1 MSPDW
6 WPYYR
11 INNFVEAYVI
21 TAVPDTISP
30 MWQNRFKLAIVF
42 ILLLGL
48 TAACERPSGAESVQ
62 LTELQSNP
70 AVGGTSA
77 PPTPTLANTAVPTLL
92 PQETAVLPT
101 STTTPTVTPLP
112 FFSETTLVPCGDILP
127 LLPQNNL
134 PDITALAPNPA
145 ALAALLAEL
154 PEAARPAWE
163 QLLAEP
169 GSVGLV
175 AYRVG
180 EEANGIYHNADMQM
194 PLASVVKILHL
205 VAYAEAV
212 AAGGLDPTS
221 YVTLDTLN
229 SYYLPGY
236 DLGAHNRA
244 IDELREA
251 GLVLANPDRIRLE
264 DVPWMMI
271 RHSANAATDYLHM
284 LLGQT
289 VIEETAVALNLN
301 QQTAPCTFLGQFMAM
316 SNQTR
321 QGSSDRLAIQNYLD
335 NPASYGTEVVQLAKT
350 YTQDS
355 DFRQAE
361 QTWHQAERRPSSQDQ
376 RFFSHTL
383 NAQGTPHEYALLMAQ
398 IAQNGLSN
406 PESSFLARR
415 YLEWPMIFPANQE
428 RFSNLG
434 YKNGSLPGILN
445 TAYYA
450 YPLGETTPTIVIL
463 FYRDLPGSS
472 YRTWRNNLAHDEF
485 ARWLL
490 DNPEGLTLLKAA
502 LTPSP

>member
-1 MSPDW
+1 M
-6 WPYYR
+6 WPKG
-11 INNFVEAYVI
+11 
-21 TAVPDTISP
+21 S
-30 MWQNRFKLAIVF
+30 KLTLWI
-42 ILLLGL
+42 IILLGL
-48 TAACERPSGAESVQ
+48 LAACERPSATDSTLAQ
-62 LTELQSNP
+62 LP
-70 AVGGTSA
+70 ANSA
-77 PPTPTLANTAVPTLL
+77 PLDNETAATPTLANTAVPIIAPTATA
-92 PQETAVLPT
+92 TAVPATPT
-101 STTTPTVTPLP
+101 STATAIFPQASAPACGQLLP
-112 FFSETTLVPCGDILP
+112 I
-127 LLPQNNL
+127 LPQNTEPAVSSL
-134 PDITALAPNPA
+134 SPD
-145 ALAALLAEL
+145 AALLATIASTL
-154 PEAARPAWE
+154 PVEALPAWNY
-163 QLLAEP
+163 LLENP

-180 EEANGIYHNADMQM
+180 DEANGVYHNADMQM
-194 PLASVVKILHL
+194 PLASVVKIIHL

-212 AAGGLDPTS
+212 AAGELDPTS
-221 YVTLDTLN
+221 YVTLDTLD

-236 DLGAHNRA
+236 DLGSHNRA
-244 IDELREA
+244 IAELEAA
-251 GLVLANPDRIRLE
+251 GLVLAAPDRIRLE

-289 VIEETAVALNLN
+289 VLEETAVSLNLT
-301 QQTAPCTFLGQFMAM
+301 QQTAPCTFLGQFLAM

-321 QGSSDRLAIQNYLD
+321 AGQNDRAAIEAYLD
-335 NPASYGTEVVQLAKT
+335 NPASYGTEVVQLTEA
-350 YTQDS
+350 YTSDP
-355 DFRQAE
+355 DFREAE
-361 QTWHQAERRPSSQDQ
+361 QAWHADERRPSTQDQ

-383 NAQGTPHEYALLMAQ
+383 NAHGTPREYAALMAQ

-450 YPLGETTPTIVIL
+450 YPIGEVTPTVVIL

-472 YRTWRNNLAHDEF
+472 YREWRNNLAHDEL

-490 DNPEGLTLLKAA
+490 DNPEALSLLRAA